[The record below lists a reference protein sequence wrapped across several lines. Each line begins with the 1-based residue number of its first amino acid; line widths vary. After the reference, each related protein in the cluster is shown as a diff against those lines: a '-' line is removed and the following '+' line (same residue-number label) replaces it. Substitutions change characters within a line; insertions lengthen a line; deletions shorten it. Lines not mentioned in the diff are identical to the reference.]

1 MTREQAI
8 YQYAVIVLLHKK
20 EITNLI
26 NRLNLGSLTYDSP
39 ISEVNKIV
47 IENLDNQEFLVG
59 VTAITQGEGYLYDG
73 GISAGVIILAS
84 LLTVGTV
91 AYVADASRRNR
102 LERDAIQREDR
113 RTMYLTQERLEE
125 IAYYERELL
134 QQDFLAAQ
142 ADFLQREENE
152 IQRKREEDRKS
163 IVIIVVGGI
172 LLVGGLAYVMDKR

>member
-1 MTREQAI
+1 MKRQEAI

-20 EITNLI
+20 EITDLI
-26 NRLNLGSLTYDSP
+26 NQLNLGSLTYDTP

-47 IENLDNQEFLVG
+47 INNFDNQEFLSG
-59 VTAITQGEGYLYDG
+59 LTQIVEGKGYYYDG
-73 GISAGVIILAS
+73 GISAGIIILVS
-84 LLTVGTV
+84 LITVGTV
-91 AYVADASRRNR
+91 AYVADASRRAR
-102 LERDAIQREDR
+102 LERDAIQRENR

-125 IAYYERELL
+125 IAFYERGYL

-163 IVIIVVGGI
+163 ILTVVIGGI
-172 LLVGGLAYVMDKR
+172 LLVGALSYVIKKR